1 MEGLETN
8 KGASNYTYLQIING
22 ALALRCKEGEAG
34 AVERVNKNGDKVF
47 EKIYTGVT
55 GKITLISIS
64 DEKYGKELHVVVKKG
79 GNNFVVQTQASG
91 GYAFGFL
98 SRVPNIDFTREVQIR
113 PFAIEDKE
121 TKKIKNFLVV
131 YQNNEA
137 GKSEKV
143 APFFT
148 KDVPNDLPALEQ
160 ITVKNKLVWDDT
172 ERIIFFENM
181 IYAPDGVNDQLIKL
195 SGVKQESTPDT
206 FLDEINTPIDEV
218 TEPLLGEDAAD
229 LAKAQAKQASKTP
242 NADKAIQKAHE
253 EGAKATAAK
262 KAAKKTA

>member
-1 MEGLETN
+1 MHIVVN
-8 KGASNYTYLQIING
+8 KG
-22 ALALRCKEGEAG
+22 
-34 AVERVNKNGDKVF
+34 V
-47 EKIYTGVT
+47 
-55 GKITLISIS
+55 
-64 DEKYGKELHVVVKKG
+64 
-79 GNNFVVQTQASG
+79 NNFVIQTQASG

-98 SRVPNIDFTREVQIR
+98 ARVPNIDFTREVQIR

-131 YQNNEA
+131 YQNNTS

-143 APFFT
+143 PALFT
-148 KDVPNDLPALEQ
+148 KEEPNELPPLEKKT
-160 ITVKNKLVWDDT
+160 IKGTLVWDDT

-181 IYAPDGVNDQLIKL
+181 IYAPGGVNDLLIKL
-195 SGVKQESTPDT
+195 SGVKKETTPDI
-206 FLDEINTPIDEV
+206 FIDEINTPLNEA

-262 KAAKKTA
+262 KAAKK